1 MQSKKRASTA
11 LGIRSME
18 RPARPKSVVSSISNW
33 MNEYAKSEFDIIH
46 SRSLDDQDAADV
58 INTTSHFTE
67 ENRRQLESTLAN
79 VLTAIEQGK
88 PPSQVEEEVAR
99 AAVHVH
105 SGSGKE
111 SPKKA
116 KALDFVEGEE
126 PHERSPGHKDA
137 DDKLKQST
145 VRGRLM
151 AKVGEIRQNDKLR
164 SQLGKDARSFMKEIA
179 VRHRSKPSNA
189 SGSGE
194 MDVPDAI
201 KENINKMGN
210 STKELRHVRIER
222 NAVMRKIHQKEVK
235 QKRDDRIQWR
245 LASKQ
250 RLVLARTKAHE
261 DQLLHLRK
269 VREAELMEWRMRTLL
284 PMLAFCGRFGQMASI
299 LVEDRSVRLERARHR
314 RAGAVILRCL
324 RRRMRKKR
332 LKILKRALPRM
343 MNALRDWIHRYL
355 ATRKSK
361 ATECILEFAKSAQS
375 IGDMPMAVKKYL
387 HKVRVVQRNGRSHLA
402 RMHCILEIRAR
413 QLHKHEEE
421 AAKHQKNKPK
431 QSSKS
436 SRKMKALYEEQ
447 VLRKHLRPQLKKL
460 GAKLHAYRLDLAAWR
475 QEKAED
481 DRIQEDRAAVMQAM
495 GLKEDKSRIREDTC
509 GPPPAKPYLRIALT
523 PEELKLLVKEVT
535 RLERTG
541 KNQEGNTNDGPSL
554 EEMAGLK
561 PVKKKMAK

>member
-1 MQSKKRASTA
+1 VANAHPVTYARFLRALWPDGLYSSGGPQRAIRAGSASACWGCDPA
-11 LGIRSME
+11 LPAKTNAQEALKDLEEGSAKDDE
-18 RPARPKSVVSSISNW
+18 RP
-33 MNEYAKSEFDIIH
+33 
-46 SRSLDDQDAADV
+46 
-58 INTTSHFTE
+58 
-67 ENRRQLESTLAN
+67 
-79 VLTAIEQGK
+79 
-88 PPSQVEEEVAR
+88 
-99 AAVHVH
+99 
-105 SGSGKE
+105 
-111 SPKKA
+111 
-116 KALDFVEGEE
+116 
-126 PHERSPGHKDA
+126 
-137 DDKLKQST
+137 
-145 VRGRLM
+145 
-151 AKVGEIRQNDKLR
+151 
-164 SQLGKDARSFMKEIA
+164 
-179 VRHRSKPSNA
+179 
-189 SGSGE
+189 
-194 MDVPDAI
+194 
-201 KENINKMGN
+201 
-210 STKELRHVRIER
+210 
-222 NAVMRKIHQKEVK
+222 
-235 QKRDDRIQWR
+235 
-245 LASKQ
+245 Q
-250 RLVLARTKAHE
+250 RLDPQV
-261 DQLLHLRK
+261 
-269 VREAELMEWRMRTLL
+269 
-284 PMLAFCGRFGQMASI
+284 P
-299 LVEDRSVRLERARHR
+299 
-314 RAGAVILRCL
+314 
-324 RRRMRKKR
+324 
-332 LKILKRALPRM
+332 P
-343 MNALRDWIHRYL
+343 
-355 ATRKSK
+355 TRKSK